1 MRVIDNFVWLLVT
14 DKAKK
19 VFASKLFEV
28 YVLFDDGSESL
39 CETMGDVNKALKMG
53 HDLGIEV
60 GFVQR

>member
-14 DKAKK
+14 DKAKE
-19 VFASKLFEV
+19 VYASGLFEV
-28 YVLFDDGSESL
+28 YVLCEDGSEWL
-39 CETMGDVNKALKMG
+39 CETMGDVNKALEVG